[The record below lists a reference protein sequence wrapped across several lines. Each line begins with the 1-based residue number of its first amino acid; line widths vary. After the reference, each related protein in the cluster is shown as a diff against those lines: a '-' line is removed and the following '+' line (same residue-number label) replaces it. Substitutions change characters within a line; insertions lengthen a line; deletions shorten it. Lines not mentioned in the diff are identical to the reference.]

1 MYEAPEFSANVAGF
15 TGGDYR
21 RWTRTIN
28 GLPAFRMFNPY
39 ADYQYDQA
47 QKNWLQHIVD
57 YGSTTANANANAN
70 ANPNALAAAPATVG
84 SVGSGGS
91 ATGWAMTSRPT
102 PALDTANT
110 IANYYDGH
118 NYNMVYY
125 NTNGTTATAG
135 NTGYRTRSGGITSPV
150 NTVPYRIGTYITSS
164 PVTGYNVTGGAVES
178 TDIGLY
184 ITGGQANLSGTTTVA
199 GGGLGV
205 YMTGGSIQ
213 NGGSTIDATAAG
225 SQGVEQTGGGS
236 VFGRILVNG
245 STSNSSTGIRL
256 TGTGGTSIQTLD
268 VQGTGL
274 GLDQN
279 TTGSSTINTL
289 NVHGTTGGIGVKL
302 AGGTSTITNTSVSI
316 GGATGIVQSA
326 GTSNLT
332 NITVSNGGI
341 GLDHSG
347 GTSTIS
353 GTVNVT
359 QGTGIKKSGS
369 GNVYLTGQLNVASGA
384 VGVDHTGGTTGSF
397 SGGTIDVNGSGT
409 GILTTGGNFSST
421 ITWNTA
427 DTPYTRTTG
436 TKTGIKS
443 GATAGSITNS
453 GDISFTNLGGGVGY
467 GIMNNGTPDG
477 NVTNY
482 GQITISNNSGGNIGI
497 YGHDVT
503 SGWNGIKTSNI
514 TISGTSSSY
523 SANHGIYAKNDAKI
537 EYGTIVV
544 SGTSSNAVRAVR
556 DVTVNSANKIA
567 VSGDNSN
574 SIYAGRHV
582 NIDTSN
588 GNVTIENSG
597 DNSNGINSLAG
608 NITINGPN
616 NVTITSSGTSN
627 NSINAQS
634 GDITM
639 NGTGIVNITNT
650 GSYSNGVYS
659 PTTGKNVNISN
670 GQVNIKALG
679 TRSNGVYSGT
689 NGAINITDTGTITSD
704 NRSNGVY
711 LNNANTHKVNFTS
724 FTVTDGTGIRIDNAA
739 SASTFEGNSFT
750 VAGGGSV
757 GFYLAPSKT
766 ISTIGSLNY
775 GNSFTVNGSRSNG
788 MLLREGSRV
797 DTINNPSFTV
807 NGAGSNGLMIYSNNA
822 STTTDNVMTMEQALQ
837 GYL

>member
-1 MYEAPEFSANVAGF
+1 MFDPNQNHWNATTLDIKKNKEPDSKSIDPADVHQGYEPNTVTKLERLSMYEAPEFSATVAGF

-21 RWTRTIN
+21 RWTKIIN
-28 GLPAFRMFNPY
+28 GLSTFEMFNPY
-39 ADYQYDQA
+39 NAYQYDQA
-47 QKNWLQHIVD
+47 QKNWLQYIVD
-57 YGSTTANANANAN
+57 TGNSTTANANANTN
-70 ANPNALAAAPATVG
+70 ANPNALAAAPTAVG

-91 ATGWAMTSRPT
+91 ATGHNVAPANPVSNNHLLTGT
-102 PALDTANT
+102 PSNYHSGHYTNIRT
-110 IANYYDGH
+110 ING
-118 NYNMVYY
+118 NG
-125 NTNGTTATAG
+125 NTNTGGSMPYTIWTSSTT
-135 NTGYRTRSGGITSPV
+135 TGPASEAV
-150 NTVPYRIGTYITSS
+150 KIGTYIDAGTH
-164 PVTGYNVTGGAVES
+164 TVTGGTVEN
-178 TDIGLY
+178 TDTGLY
-184 ITGGQANLSGTTTVA
+184 ITGGQANLTGVTTVST
-199 GGGLGV
+199 GGLGV
-205 YMTGGSIQ
+205 YITGGTIQ

-236 VFGRILVNG
+236 VFGQILVNG
-245 STSNSSTGIRL
+245 STTNSSTGIRL
-256 TGTGGTSIQTLD
+256 TGSGGTSIQTLD

-302 AGGTSTITNTSVSI
+302 AGGTSTIINTSVSI

-347 GTSTIS
+347 GDSTIS

-359 QGTGIKKSGS
+359 QGTGIKKSGTGS
-369 GNVYLTGQLNVASGA
+369 VSLTGQLNVAHGA
-384 VGVDHTGGTTGSF
+384 IGVDHTGTGSF
-397 SGGTIDVNGSGT
+397 SGGTIDVNGSST
-409 GILTTGGNFSST
+409 GILTTGGSFDSK
-421 ITWNTA
+421 ITWSTA
-427 DTPYTRTTG
+427 GTPYVIATG
-436 TKTGIKS
+436 TKTGIK
-443 GATAGSITNS
+443 GTGAGSITNS
-453 GDISFTNLGGGVGY
+453 GEISFTVLGTGKGY
-467 GIMNNGTPDG
+467 GIVNSNGTNDG

-482 GQITISNNSGGNIGI
+482 GLITISNDSGGNVGI

-503 SGWNGIKTSNI
+503 SGWDGGSKTSNI
-514 TISGTSSSY
+514 IISGTSNSY

-537 EYGTIVV
+537 EYGKIVV

-556 DVTVNSANKIA
+556 DVTVNSASKIA

-582 NIDTSN
+582 NIDTSK
-588 GNVTIENSG
+588 GSVTIENTG
-597 DNSNGINSLAG
+597 TNSNGINSLGG
-608 NITINGPN
+608 NITINGSN

-639 NGTGIVNITNT
+639 NGTGTVNITNT

-689 NGAINITDTGTITSD
+689 NGTINITDAGTITSD
-704 NRSNGVY
+704 KRSNGVY
-711 LNNANTHKVNFTS
+711 LNNANTHKVN
-724 FTVTDGTGIRIDNAA
+724 
-739 SASTFEGNSFT
+739 
-750 VAGGGSV
+750 
-757 GFYLAPSKT
+757 
-766 ISTIGSLNY
+766 
-775 GNSFTVNGSRSNG
+775 
-788 MLLREGSRV
+788 
-797 DTINNPSFTV
+797 
-807 NGAGSNGLMIYSNNA
+807 
-822 STTTDNVMTMEQALQ
+822 
-837 GYL
+837 